1 MEDALTNAELFMFGV
16 VYIGVVLRAM
26 AYDKEEY

>member
-26 AYDKEEY
+26 AYDKEED